1 MATIQD
7 VAKMAG
13 VSVATVS
20 RVLNNS
26 PLVSEKTRENVM
38 KAIKILDY
46 RPNLLGRNLR
56 RTETRMVL
64 VLLPSISNPFYSRV
78 VKGIEAVA
86 RENGYNIMLC
96 NTDSKPERE
105 SVYLQILR
113 NRLADGVIFMAPEL
127 GPEELSDI
135 SRNFPVVQ
143 CCEYKE
149 GASVSQVS
157 IDNFRG
163 AYKAVGHLIGLGHKR
178 IGMITCKN
186 NFVSTIQRKAGYK
199 KAIEDAGL
207 VFDPSLI
214 KYGNYSFKSG
224 IKAAKQFLLMH
235 GNIPTA
241 VFAISDVM
249 AIGAIRG
256 FKEKGVK
263 VPDDISVIG
272 FDGISY
278 AEMYNPTLTT
288 ISQPQY
294 ELGCE
299 SMKLLL
305 MHIRREVSEPRNV
318 ILEHELIIRESTGK
332 VSSINKDDGE
342 ANGI

>member
-1 MATIQD
+1 MTTIQD

-26 PLVSEKTRENVM
+26 SHVSEKTRENVM
-38 KAIKILDY
+38 KAMKVLDY

-56 RTETRMVL
+56 RDETRMIL

-78 VKGIEAVA
+78 VKGVETVA
-86 RENGYNIMLC
+86 RENGYYIMLC
-96 NTDSKPERE
+96 NTDSKRERE
-105 SVYLQILR
+105 LVYIQMLQ

-127 GPEELSDI
+127 SSKELSDI
-135 SRNFPVVQ
+135 GKSYPVVQ

-149 GASVSQVS
+149 GALVSQVS
-157 IDNFRG
+157 IDNFNA
-163 AYKAVGHLIGLGHKR
+163 AYMAVLQLAKLGHKR
-178 IGMITCKN
+178 IGLITCKN
-186 NFVSTIQRKAGYK
+186 LFVSTIQREAGYK

-207 VFDPSLI
+207 IFDDNLI

-224 IKAAKQFLLMH
+224 VRAAKHLLLTP
-235 GNIPTA
+235 GERPTA
-241 VFAISDVM
+241 VFAISDIM
-249 AIGAIRG
+249 AIGAIMG
-256 FKEKGVK
+256 LKEKGIN

-272 FDGISY
+272 FDNINY
-278 AEMYNPTLTT
+278 AAMYNPALTT

-299 SMKLLL
+299 AMRLLL
-305 MHIRREVSEPRNV
+305 MQIRGEIKHPANV
-318 ILEHELIIRESTGK
+318 VLEHELIIRESTRRLP
-332 VSSINKDDGE
+332 N
-342 ANGI
+342 

>member
-26 PLVSEKTRENVM
+26 PLVCEKTRENVW
-38 KAIKILDY
+38 KTIKNLDY
-46 RPNLLGRNLR
+46 KPNLLGRNLR
-56 RTETRMVL
+56 RIETRMIL
-64 VLLPSISNPFYSRV
+64 VLLPNISNPFYSRV
-78 VKGIEAVA
+78 VKGIEDVA

-96 NTDSKPERE
+96 NTDSRPERE
-105 SVYLQILR
+105 SVYLQLLR

-127 GPEELSDI
+127 GPGELSDI
-135 SRNFPVVQ
+135 GRSFPVVQ

-149 GASVSQVS
+149 GAMVSQIS
-157 IDNFRG
+157 IDNFSA
-163 AYKAVGHLIGLGHKR
+163 AYKAVEYLIGLGHKR
-178 IGMITCKN
+178 IGLITCKN
-186 NFVSTIQRKAGYK
+186 NFVSTIGRKEGYK
-199 KAIEDAGL
+199 RAMEDSGLIFDPGL
-207 VFDPSLI
+207 V

-224 IKAAKQFLLMH
+224 IKAAKQFLLMKE
-235 GNIPTA
+235 NSPTA

-256 FKEKGVK
+256 FKEKGVN
-263 VPDDISVIG
+263 VPGDISVMG

-278 AEMYNPTLTT
+278 AEMYNPALTT

-299 SMKLLL
+299 SMRLLL
-305 MHIRREVSEPRNV
+305 MHIKGEVIGPRNM
-318 ILEHELIIRESTGK
+318 ILEHKPVIRESTRRI
-332 VSSINKDDGE
+332 SKD
-342 ANGI
+342 NPHNYF